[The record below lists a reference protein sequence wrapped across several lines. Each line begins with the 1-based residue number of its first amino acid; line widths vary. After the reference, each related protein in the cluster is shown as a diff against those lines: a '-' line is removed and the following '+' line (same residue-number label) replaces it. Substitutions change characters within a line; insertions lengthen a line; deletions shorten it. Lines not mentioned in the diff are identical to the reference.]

1 MKSKRKRPETYEV
14 ERGGKKVRVTV
25 PEAIDEGDLAEAL
38 KDNLSP
44 QAVAAIAA
52 FLTAARVKNRQVQ
65 RQIEWFAGML
75 VDMLGVDEFNRLI
88 EEVGL

>member
-1 MKSKRKRPETYEV
+1 MKSKRKRPETYEA
-14 ERGGKKVRVTV
+14 EHGGKKVRVTV
-25 PEAIDEGDLAEAL
+25 PEAIDEGNLAAAL

-52 FLTAARVKNRQVQ
+52 YLTAARVKNRQVQ

-75 VDMLGVDEFNRLI
+75 VDMLGVDEFNRLVD
-88 EEVGL
+88 EVGL

>member
-1 MKSKRKRPETYEV
+1 MERPKPKTYEAKV
-14 ERGGKKVRVTV
+14 DGRKKRVTV
-25 PEAIDEGDLAEAL
+25 PDDPDPKEMLIDAIQ
-38 KDNLSP
+38 DNLSP
-44 QAVAAIAA
+44 QAVVAIAA
-52 FLTAARVKNRQVQ
+52 YLTAARVKNRQVQ

>member
-1 MKSKRKRPETYEV
+1 MKSKRKRPETYEA
-14 ERGGKKVRVTV
+14 EHGGKKVRVTV
-25 PEAIDEGDLAEAL
+25 PEAIDEGDLAAAL

-44 QAVAAIAA
+44 EAVAAIAA

-88 EEVGL
+88 DEVGL

>member
-1 MKSKRKRPETYEV
+1 MKRRRPETYEV
-14 ERGGKKVRVTV
+14 EHKGRKVRVSV
-25 PEAIDEGDLAEAL
+25 PEAIDEGVLAAAVQ
-38 KDNLSP
+38 DNLSP
-44 QAVAAIAA
+44 QAAAAIAA
-52 FLTAARVKNRQVQ
+52 HLQAARVKNPQVQ

>member
-1 MKSKRKRPETYEV
+1 MERRRPETYEA
-14 ERGGKKVRVTV
+14 EHKGRKVRVTV
-25 PEAIDEGDLAEAL
+25 PDAIDEGDLAPAL

-52 FLTAARVKNRQVQ
+52 YLTAARVKNRQVQ

>member
-1 MKSKRKRPETYEV
+1 MKRRRPDTYEADHKG
-14 ERGGKKVRVTV
+14 RKVRVTV
-25 PEAIDEGDLAEAL
+25 PDAIDEGDLAAAL

-44 QAVAAIAA
+44 QAVAALAA
-52 FLTAARVKNRQVQ
+52 YLTAARVKNRQVQ

>member
-1 MKSKRKRPETYEV
+1 MKSKRKRPETYEA
-14 ERGGKKVRVTV
+14 EHGGKKVRVTV
-25 PEAIDEGDLAEAL
+25 PEAIDEGDLAAAL

-52 FLTAARVKNRQVQ
+52 YLTAARVKNRQVQ

-75 VDMLGVDEFNRLI
+75 VDMLGVDEFNRLVD
-88 EEVGL
+88 EVGL